1 MAQQASSVFSRRR
14 ALRAFGLTAAALALS
29 ACGPQ
34 GSQPAATQA
43 PGAAPAGGGGKSLS
57 GSTVRM
63 GALANYKG
71 DAIEQMLP
79 EFEKSSGIKVQL
91 DKLPD
96 TNLSDKLTVSFASGS
111 PDYDVAMM
119 DEPWVPGLA
128 SFLVDAKGLKAPTNF
143 NEVIDTA
150 AKLNDSSS
158 GTAGISVSAK
168 KDAKTSTTAILLL
181 WNEGQE
187 LITPDGKFGFDSP
200 AGIKALQTYQ
210 NVIQYAPQGVLSYG
224 ATEELD

>member
-1 MAQQASSVFSRRR
+1 MAQQASSVFSRRQ
-14 ALRAFGLTAAALALS
+14 ALRAFGLTAAALALG

-57 GSTVRM
+57 GSTIRM

-111 PDYDVAMM
+111 PRIDLDRA
-119 DEPWVPGLA
+119 A
-128 SFLVDAKGLKAPTNF
+128 SPVD
-143 NEVIDTA
+143 
-150 AKLNDSSS
+150 
-158 GTAGISVSAK
+158 
-168 KDAKTSTTAILLL
+168 
-181 WNEGQE
+181 
-187 LITPDGKFGFDSP
+187 P
-200 AGIKALQTYQ
+200 AHRGDQ
-210 NVIQYAPQGVLSYG
+210 SC
-224 ATEELD
+224 

>member
-1 MAQQASSVFSRRR
+1 MAHQASSVFSRRE
-14 ALRAFGLTAAALALS
+14 ALRAFGLTAAALALG

-34 GSQPAATQA
+34 SSQPAATQA
-43 PGAAPAGGGGKSLS
+43 PAAAPAGGGKSLS
-57 GSTVRM
+57 GSSVRM

-119 DEPWVPGLA
+119 DEPWIPGLA
-128 SFLVDAKGLKAPTNF
+128 SFL
-143 NEVIDTA
+143 
-150 AKLNDSSS
+150 LN
-158 GTAGISVSAK
+158 
-168 KDAKTSTTAILLL
+168 L
-181 WNEGQE
+181 
-187 LITPDGKFGFDSP
+187 
-200 AGIKALQTYQ
+200 
-210 NVIQYAPQGVLSYG
+210 
-224 ATEELD
+224 